1 MANFLVL
8 SRAKPKPEYGTTA
21 IERFKEL
28 AEASKSSGSV
38 NAEFGSIRTG
48 QSVGSLL
55 ALQYFNNMADIEAV
69 YEKILGMP
77 AYEEMF
83 ATGNVELTG
92 RAIARIHH
100 RETGSSTDP
109 KYIVLTK
116 FESETEMLDEAKKVL
131 GIFMANGG
139 MSCGYATLI
148 GGSSVGD
155 HLMGVRYPSMEAI
168 QKAYDVARGSA
179 DFQSALSKVKVQ
191 FRNIIR
197 LA

>member
-1 MANFLVL
+1 MTNFLVL
-8 SRAKPKPEYGTTA
+8 SRAKPKPGYGPTA
-21 IERFKEL
+21 IEKLKEL
-28 AEASKSSGSV
+28 AEVSKSAGSV
-38 NAEFGSIRTG
+38 NAEIGQVWTG
-48 QSVGSLL
+48 QYVGSLL

-100 RETGSSTDP
+100 RETGSVTDP

-139 MSCGYATLI
+139 VSCGYATLI
-148 GGSSVGD
+148 GGNSVGD
-155 HLMGVRYPSMEAI
+155 RLMGVRYPSMEAI
-168 QKAYDVARGSA
+168 QKAYEVARENA